1 MKLPTSS
8 TSKHRRKTAL
18 SLRECILP
26 AAWDELQTWLDAKSS
41 KDVDTGPPIIPFTF
55 PKFIRSV
62 LAARNPQVSKIS
74 SKSGGNDK
82 FIPTLS
88 DIRLRRLQVPGSM
101 AAPTMGR
108 GTASQVSRCSLDD
121 L

>member
-1 MKLPTSS
+1 MKLPTS
-8 TSKHRRKTAL
+8 TSKHKRKTAL

-26 AAWDELQTWLDAKSS
+26 AAWDELQSWLDGRL
-41 KDVDTGPPIIPFTF
+41 DVDTCPPIPFTF

-62 LAARNPQVSKIS
+62 LAARNTQVSKIS
-74 SKSGGNDK
+74 SKSGNDK
-82 FIPTLS
+82 IMLTLS
-88 DIRLRRLQVPGSM
+88 DIRLRRFQLLGSM
-101 AAPTMGR
+101 APTMGR